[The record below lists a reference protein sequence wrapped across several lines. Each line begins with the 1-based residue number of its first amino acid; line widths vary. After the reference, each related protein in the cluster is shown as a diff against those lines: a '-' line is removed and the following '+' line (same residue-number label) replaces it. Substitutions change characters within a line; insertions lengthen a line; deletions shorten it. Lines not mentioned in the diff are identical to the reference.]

1 MEKENKKQFISIKE
15 ILENEIF
22 INSVKKQIKQI
33 RLDRKLRP
41 DPKKG
46 FHYKRDW
53 YIRMN
58 ENNML
63 NDSTFILHIEDIWSK
78 KSKLSSEQRNI
89 IKLVC
94 DNALYE
100 FLKIN
105 MAK

>member
-22 INSVKKQIKQI
+22 INSVKKQIEQI
-33 RLDRKLRP
+33 RLNIKLRP
-41 DPKKG
+41 EPKKG

-53 YIRMN
+53 YNRMN

-105 MAK
+105 MSK

>member
-1 MEKENKKQFISIKE
+1 MEKENEKKFISTKE
-15 ILENEIF
+15 ILENETF

-33 RLDRKLRP
+33 TLDRKLRP
-41 DPKKG
+41 EPKKG
-46 FHYKRDW
+46 FRYKRDW
-53 YIRMN
+53 YDRMS
-58 ENNML
+58 ESNML

-94 DNALYE
+94 NNALYE